1 MNYRKSFIMFML
13 VSIVF
18 TCFGIKAEALDTD
31 NSNVDTNKTWKVT
44 FSDKISYDTA
54 VKLIKVTDRNGE
66 KVNAPLELC
75 SNGRTVKI
83 KSPIREYVQGES
95 YCLNIQKGIYSKN
108 KDKKLKESKKVDFK
122 VKCENPFEN
131 MINIQPGDNIKA
143 SGTKQYI
150 FNKVQKIPE
159 SNGKT
164 LEENGWKV
172 RVIQYNKLKDIKGL
186 ISNGDNAQSIEL
198 PFKLNGWLGVCVGY
212 LNDTEKIR
220 IKVKDKNIDNTYIN
234 YNYKEGRKSKYINEG
249 FVLANNFKDDILE
262 VCPIKGKISNIAYI
276 KLVSLSN
283 EQIKAYNQQNTKKES
298 KIIYDNDGFS
308 DFFWGRYPTVESLEK
323 LPLNLV
329 TKVDAD
335 ELNWT
340 VGTTGL
346 LNYNSK
352 YAGDAYEE
360 FYKYQYDVREGDK
373 LAKKQ
378 VLNIINTS
386 GKSPLEVVA
395 SKAKQLGLKVNA
407 SLRMNTF
414 YPEGYTEFLNGS
426 MYKDYQDCRQNEGYM
441 LSYYYP
447 KYRNY
452 ILNILKEIA
461 STPNV
466 QGITLDFCR
475 YPYIMGSEAN
485 LDDKIEIM
493 NYFMRKVKKEIP
505 NKKIS
510 VRFPYLDPKSYGLDV
525 KTWIKERLVDRII
538 PSVVSYEEFFD
549 VTKYKKIIKGTN
561 VELYLGISANVEGGD
576 ATLDSEEL
584 DEDGKLPG
592 SKYLTAEEYLYRA
605 QEGYKS
611 GVEGIVMF
619 NTLNILDL
627 EKNVSPMYKI
637 IGDKRAV
644 DRWYKLEYPSYL
656 VNYKVDWII

>member
-1 MNYRKSFIMFML
+1 MNYRKSFIIVML
-13 VSIVF
+13 VSIVSV
-18 TCFGIKAEALDTD
+18 CFGIKANALDID
-31 NSNVDTNKTWKVT
+31 NSNVDTNKTWKIT

-66 KVNAPLELC
+66 KVNARLELC
-75 SNGRTVKI
+75 NNGKIVKV
-83 KSPIREYVQGES
+83 KSPIREYVQGENYS
-95 YCLNIQKGIYSKN
+95 LNIEKGIFSKN

-122 VKCENPFEN
+122 VKCENPFKN
-131 MINIQPGDNIKA
+131 MVNIQPGDSVKA
-143 SGTKQYI
+143 SGTTQYI

-159 SNGKT
+159 SKGKT

-172 RVIQYNKLKDIKGL
+172 RVIQYNKLKDIRGL
-186 ISNGDNAQSIEL
+186 ISSGDNAQSIEL

-220 IKVKDKNIDNTYIN
+220 IKVKDKNIDNTYVN
-234 YNYKEGRKSKYINEG
+234 YNYKEGRKSKYINEA
-249 FVLANNFKDDILE
+249 FVLANDFKDDVLE
-262 VCPIKGKISNIAYI
+262 ICPIKGKVTNIAYI
-276 KLVSLSN
+276 KLVCLSN
-283 EQIKAYNQQNTKKES
+283 DQIKAYNEKSTKRGS
-298 KIIYDNDGFS
+298 QVIYDNDGFT
-308 DFFWGRYPTVESLEK
+308 DFFWGRYPTVESLER

-352 YAGDAYEE
+352 YAGNAYED

-373 LAKKQ
+373 LAKNQ

-386 GKSPLEVVA
+386 GKSTLEVVA
-395 SKAKQLGLKVNA
+395 SKAKQLGLRVNA

-426 MYKDYQDCRQNEGYM
+426 MYNDYQDCRQNGGYM

-452 ILNILKEIA
+452 ILNILKEIS

-466 QGITLDFCR
+466 QGVTLDFCR
-475 YPYIMGSEAN
+475 YPYIMGSEAS
-485 LDDKIEIM
+485 LDEKIEIM
-493 NYFMRKVKKEIP
+493 NYFMKKVKKEIP

-510 VRFPYLDPKSYGLDV
+510 VRFPYLDPKSYGFDIE
-525 KTWIKERLVDRII
+525 TWIKEGLVDRII
-538 PSVVSYEEFFD
+538 PSVISYEEFFD
-549 VTKYKKIIKGTN
+549 VTKYKRMIKGTN
-561 VELYLGISANVEGGD
+561 VELYLGVSANVEGGD
-576 ATLDSEEL
+576 ATLDSEKL

-592 SKYLTAEEYLYRA
+592 SKYLTAEEYLYRSE
-605 QEGYKS
+605 EGYKA
-611 GVEGIVMF
+611 GVQGIVMF

-627 EKNVSPMYKI
+627 EQNVSPMYKM
-637 IGDKRAV
+637 IGDKMAV